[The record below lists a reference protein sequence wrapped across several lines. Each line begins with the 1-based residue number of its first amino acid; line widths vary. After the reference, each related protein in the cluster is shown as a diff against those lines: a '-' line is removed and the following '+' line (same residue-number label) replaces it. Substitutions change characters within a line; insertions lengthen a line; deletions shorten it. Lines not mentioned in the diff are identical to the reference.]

1 MPQPSLPR
9 YPRARHERGRPRQH
23 QARTRGLK
31 ASTFVTRVAVAAS
44 VALTGAFSAIAAAA
58 FPGHADR
65 GTPVTHEADRSPAPL
80 VALPPPNSGT
90 GGLPA
95 PPPQAPVPGIGS
107 GQVGSGGS

>member
-1 MPQPSLPR
+1 MPQPSLPHHA
-9 YPRARHERGRPRQH
+9 RARHERGRPHQH
-23 QARTRGLK
+23 PARTRGLK
-31 ASTFVTRVAVAAS
+31 TSTFVTRVAIAAS

-65 GTPVTHEADRSPAPL
+65 GTPVTSEADRPPAPL
-80 VALPPPNSGT
+80 VALPPPNSGA

-95 PPPQAPVPGIGS
+95 PPPQTPIPGVGS